1 MGSEYQ
7 LHIGIQFTYHAD
19 KFLLPLD
26 VKGSLG
32 LVHKENTMG
41 IIAHQHSEQD
51 SQHLFFTGRKFIG
64 QQTFTVLIEDDFI
77 AAAIYAFAGIT
88 EQLVHQVLKL
98 SLGQREGS
106 SLRTLFLIA

>member
-1 MGSEYQ
+1 MGGKYQ

-26 VKGSLG
+26 VKGGLG
-32 LVHKENTMG
+32 LVHKEDTMG
-41 IIAHQHSEQD
+41 VVTHQHGKQD
-51 SQHLFFTGRKFIG
+51 NQHLLFTGRKFIG

-88 EQLVHQVLKL
+88 EQLVIR
-98 SLGQREGS
+98 S
-106 SLRTLFLIA
+106 